1 MTDWTTAAAIVA
13 AGVIAGII
21 LIFFFKRK
29 PAASQGDDL
38 ELRDLEAKRD
48 ALIGQIRDL
57 DTGGGDERTRLEL
70 ATAQIL
76 RQIDEHKRS
85 SFKPAAKPESS
96 VNARQHATLVGF
108 AWGVASILV
117 LGGLGYFVMQSAK
130 PRQASQGVTG
140 GVETSSIRAA
150 QAPPDPALQQLEA
163 AVQKSPDDLNLR
175 NELAK
180 AYLER
185 ENLMGV
191 FEHTQY
197 VLSKSPKDARALTYQ
212 AFVRMAMGQGG
223 DAENMLVT
231 ATKSDPTLLDAWVG
245 LAWAETLAGKT
256 KQADGAIAEAVRRH
270 PEEQQRLQQ
279 VYAQMRQQAS
289 SPRQQQ
295 GGSAL
300 PEGHPPVPDAPE
312 AAPAATGAAI
322 HITLDVAPAAKAKGG
337 TVFVIARAEGVSTG
351 PPVAVKRLNVAML
364 PTTIDLTSADSM
376 TGQPLPPKVRL
387 EARVDSDGNAM
398 TRDPGDASA
407 VQDGVAVGSSVK
419 LKMQ

>member
-1 MTDWTTAAAIVA
+1 MTDWTSAAAIVA

-21 LIFFFKRK
+21 FIFFFKRK
-29 PAASQGDDL
+29 PAASHGDDL

-57 DTGGGDERTRLEL
+57 DTAGGDERTRLEL

-85 SFKPAAKPESS
+85 SFKPAAKPVSS
-96 VNARQHATLVGF
+96 VNARQRKTFAGF
-108 AWGVASILV
+108 AWGVASTLV

-130 PRQASQGVTG
+130 PREASQGVTG

-150 QAPPDPALQQLEA
+150 QAPADPALQQMEA
-163 AVQKSPDDLNLR
+163 AVQKAPDDLNLR
-175 NELAK
+175 NELAH

-197 VLSKSPKDARALTYQ
+197 VLSKSPRDARALTYQ

-223 DAENMLVT
+223 DAENMLVA
-231 ATKSDPTLLDAWVG
+231 ATKSDPALLDAWVG

-256 KQADGAIAEAVRRH
+256 KQAEGAIAEAERRH

-279 VYAQMRQQAS
+279 VYAQMKQQAS
-289 SPRQQQ
+289 ARRQQ

-300 PEGHPPVPDAPE
+300 PEGHPAVPDAPE

-337 TVFVIARAEGVSTG
+337 VVFVIARAEGVSAG
-351 PPVAVKRLNVAML
+351 PPVAVKRLSVDML
-364 PTTIDLTSADSM
+364 PITIDLTSADSM
-376 TGQPLPPKVRL
+376 TGQPLPPKMRL

-407 VQDGVAVGSSVK
+407 VQDGVTVGASVR
-419 LKMQ
+419 LRLQ

>member
-1 MTDWTTAAAIVA
+1 MTDWTSAAAIVA

-29 PAASQGDDL
+29 AAASQGDDL

-48 ALIGQIRDL
+48 ALIGQIRDP
-57 DTGGGDERTRLEL
+57 DAAGGDERTRLEL

-85 SFKPAAKPESS
+85 SVKPAAKPVSS
-96 VNARQHATLVGF
+96 VNAPQRATLVGF

-117 LGGLGYFVMQSAK
+117 LGGLAYFVMQSAK

-150 QAPPDPALQQLEA
+150 QAPADPALQQLEA

-175 NELAK
+175 NELAH
-180 AYLER
+180 AYLEH

-191 FEHTQY
+191 FEQTQY
-197 VLSKSPKDARALTYQ
+197 VLSKSPRDARALTYQ
-212 AFVRMAMGQGG
+212 AFVRMAMGQAG
-223 DAENMLVT
+223 DAENMLVA
-231 ATKSDPTLLDAWVG
+231 ATKSDPMLLDAWVG
-245 LAWAETLAGKT
+245 LAWAETLAGKA
-256 KQADGAIAEAVRRH
+256 KQAEGAIAEAGRRH

-279 VYAQMRQQAS
+279 VYAQMKQQAS
-289 SPRQQQ
+289 ERQQQ
-295 GGSAL
+295 GRSAL
-300 PEGHPPVPDAPE
+300 PEGHPAVPDAPE
-312 AAPAATGAAI
+312 AAAATGAAI
-322 HITLDVAPAAKAKGG
+322 HITLDAAPAAKAKGG
-337 TVFVIARAEGVSTG
+337 TVFVIARAEGVSAG
-351 PPVAVKRLNVAML
+351 PPVAVKRLDVAML
-364 PTTIDLTSADSM
+364 PITIDLTSADSM
-376 TGQPLPPKVRL
+376 TGQPLPPKMRL
-387 EARVDSDGNAM
+387 EARVDSDGNAL

-419 LKMQ
+419 MKMQ